1 MQLNPSEISELI
13 KSRIQSLDAGAQ
25 MRTQGTVVSVTD
37 GICRIHGLSDV
48 MQGEMLE
55 FPKDTFGLALN
66 LERDSVGAVILGE
79 YEHITEGD
87 TVKTTGRILSVPV
100 GPELLGRVVNSLGQP
115 IDGKGPIEAKESDV
129 IEKVAPGVIWRQS
142 VSQPVQ
148 TGLKS
153 IDAMVPIGRGQRE
166 LIIGDRQTGKT
177 AVAIDTII
185 NQKGKD
191 LICVYVAVG
200 QKASTI
206 ANVVRKLEE
215 YGAMEYTIVVA
226 ASASESAAM
235 QYIAP
240 YSGCTMGEYFRDRG
254 QDALIIYDD
263 LTKQAWAYRQVSLLL
278 RRPPGREAYPGD
290 VFYLHSRLLER
301 AARVNPEYVENFTQG
316 KVKGKTGSLTALP
329 VIETQAGDVTAFVPT
344 NVISIT
350 DGQIFLET
358 DLFNAG
364 IRPAINAGI
373 SVSRVGGA
381 AQTKIMKRRDTGG
394 GVRLA
399 LAQYRELAAFAQF
412 ASDLDEATRKQ
423 LERGRMVTE
432 LMKQPQ
438 YQPLQVWEMALTL
451 FAVNNGYFDDI
462 DVKKALAAEKSMRD
476 HVKDKAADLV
486 QRMEEAKDLPEQ
498 DEAALKAV
506 IDDWKKNG
514 SF

>member
-13 KSRIQSLDAGAQ
+13 KSKIQNLGADSEV
-25 MRTQGTVVSVTD
+25 RTQGTVVSVTD
-37 GICRIHGLSDV
+37 GICRVHGLADV

-55 FPKDTFGLALN
+55 FPGNTYGMALN
-66 LERDSVGAVILGE
+66 LERDSVGAVVLGD

-87 TVKTTGRILSVPV
+87 TVKTTGRILEVPV
-100 GPELLGRVVNSLGQP
+100 GPELIGRVVNALGQP
-115 IDGKGPIEAKESDV
+115 IDGKGPLNAKLTDK
-129 IEKVAPGVIWRQS
+129 IEKVAPGVIWRRS

-153 IDAMVPIGRGQRE
+153 VDSMVPIGRGQRE

-191 LICVYVAVG
+191 LICIYVAVG
-200 QKASTI
+200 QKASSI
-206 ANVVRKLEE
+206 MNVVRKLEE
-215 YGAMEYTIVVA
+215 YGAMEFTIVVV
-226 ASASESAAM
+226 ASASDSAAM
-235 QYIAP
+235 QFIAP

-263 LTKQAWAYRQVSLLL
+263 LTKQAWAYRQISLLL

-301 AARVNPEYVENFTQG
+301 AARVNEDYVERFTNG
-316 KVKGKTGSLTALP
+316 AVKGKTGSLTALP
-329 VIETQAGDVTAFVPT
+329 VIETQAGDVSAFVPT

-364 IRPAINAGI
+364 IRPAINAGV

-381 AQTKIMKRRDTGG
+381 AQTKVIKKLGG

-412 ASDLDEATRKQ
+412 ASDLDDATRKQ
-423 LERGRMVTE
+423 LERGRRVTE

-438 YQPLQVWEMALTL
+438 YSPLSVAEMAVSL
-451 FAVNNGYFDDI
+451 FAINQGYLDDV
-462 DVKKALAAEKSMRD
+462 DVPKLLSFEAELHKYMKASHAALMDKMESSKDLDKDGEAQLAA
-476 HVKDKAADLV
+476 
-486 QRMEEAKDLPEQ
+486 
-498 DEAALKAV
+498 ALGEF
-506 IDDWKKNG
+506 KKHWA
-514 SF
+514 

>member
-1 MQLNPSEISELI
+1 
-13 KSRIQSLDAGAQ
+13 
-25 MRTQGTVVSVTD
+25 
-37 GICRIHGLSDV
+37 
-48 MQGEMLE
+48 
-55 FPKDTFGLALN
+55 
-66 LERDSVGAVILGE
+66 
-79 YEHITEGD
+79 
-87 TVKTTGRILSVPV
+87 VPV
-100 GPELLGRVVNSLGQP
+100 GPELIGRVVDALGQP
-115 IDGKGPIEAKESDV
+115 IDGKGPITAKETDV
-129 IEKVAPGVIWRQS
+129 IEKVAPGVIWRKS

-148 TGLKS
+148 TGLKA

-177 AVAIDTII
+177 AVAVDTII

-191 LICVYVAVG
+191 LFCIYVAIG
-200 QKASTI
+200 QKASTV

-215 YGAMEYTIVVA
+215 HGAMAYTIIIA
-226 ASASESAAM
+226 ATASESAAM

-301 AARVNPEYVENFTQG
+301 AARVSEAWVERFTKG

-329 VIETQAGDVTAFVPT
+329 IIETQAGDVSAFVPT

-364 IRPAINAGI
+364 IRPAINAGV

-381 AQTKIMKRRDTGG
+381 AQTKIMKRKDTGG

-412 ASDLDEATRKQ
+412 ASDLDESTRKQ

-432 LMKQPQ
+432 LMKQLQ

-451 FAVNNGYFDDI
+451 FAVNSGYYDDI
-462 DVKKALAAEKSMRD
+462 DVKKALAAEKSMREY
-476 HVKDKAADLV
+476 VKTKY
-486 QRMEEAKDLPEQ
+486 
-498 DEAALKAV
+498 AALAGRMDKELSADDEKALHEA
-506 IDDWKKNG
+506 IKDWKKNG
-514 SF
+514 SY

>member
-1 MQLNPSEISELI
+1 MQLNPSEISDLL
-13 KSRIQSLDAGAQ
+13 KKRIEGLGVSADL
-25 MRTQGTVVSVTD
+25 RTQGTVVSVTD
-37 GICRIHGLSDV
+37 GICRVHGLSDV

-55 FPKDTFGLALN
+55 FPGNTYGLALN
-66 LERDSVGAVILGE
+66 LERDSVGAVILGS
-79 YEHITEGD
+79 YEHISEGD
-87 TVKTTGRILSVPV
+87 MVKTTGRILSVPV
-100 GPELLGRVVNSLGQP
+100 GPELIGRVVNALGQP
-115 IDGKGPIEAKESDV
+115 IDGKGPINAKVYDV
-129 IEKVAPGVIWRQS
+129 VEKVAPGVIDRQS

-153 IDAMVPIGRGQRE
+153 IDSMVPIGRGQRE
-166 LIIGDRQTGKT
+166 LIIGDRQCGKT

-191 LICVYVAVG
+191 LICVYVAIG

-215 YGAMEYTIVVA
+215 SGAMEYTIVVA
-226 ASASESAAM
+226 ATASESAAL

-240 YSGCTMGEYFRDRG
+240 YAGATMGEYFRDRG
-254 QDALIIYDD
+254 QDSLIVYDD
-263 LTKQAWAYRQVSLLL
+263 LTKQAWAYRQISLLL

-301 AARVNPEYVENFTQG
+301 AARVNPVYVERFTNG
-316 KVKGKTGSLTALP
+316 EVKGKTGSMTALP
-329 VIETQAGDVTAFVPT
+329 IIETQAGDVTAFVPT

-364 IRPAINAGI
+364 IRPAINPGI

-381 AQTKIMKRRDTGG
+381 AQTKIIKKLGG

-412 ASDLDEATRKQ
+412 ASDLDDVTRKQ
-423 LERGRMVTE
+423 LDRGRVVTE

-438 YQPLQVWEMALTL
+438 YQPLQVWEEALVL
-451 FAVNNGYFDDI
+451 YAVNMGAYDDVAVADALRVERGMREYLKTHHADLI
-462 DVKKALAAEKSMRD
+462 ETIEAKKELSKDVDAQL
-476 HVKDKAADLV
+476 KAAI
-486 QRMEEAKDLPEQ
+486 ESF
-498 DEAALKAV
+498 
-506 IDDWKKNG
+506 KKSG
-514 SF
+514 AY

>member
-1 MQLNPSEISELI
+1 
-13 KSRIQSLDAGAQ
+13 
-25 MRTQGTVVSVTD
+25 
-37 GICRIHGLSDV
+37 
-48 MQGEMLE
+48 
-55 FPKDTFGLALN
+55 
-66 LERDSVGAVILGE
+66 
-79 YEHITEGD
+79 
-87 TVKTTGRILSVPV
+87 
-100 GPELLGRVVNSLGQP
+100 
-115 IDGKGPIEAKESDV
+115 
-129 IEKVAPGVIWRQS
+129 
-142 VSQPVQ
+142 
-148 TGLKS
+148 
-153 IDAMVPIGRGQRE
+153 
-166 LIIGDRQTGKT
+166 
-177 AVAIDTII
+177 
-185 NQKGKD
+185 
-191 LICVYVAVG
+191 
-200 QKASTI
+200 
-206 ANVVRKLEE
+206 
-215 YGAMEYTIVVA
+215 
-226 ASASESAAM
+226 
-235 QYIAP
+235 
-240 YSGCTMGEYFRDRG
+240 
-254 QDALIIYDD
+254 
-263 LTKQAWAYRQVSLLL
+263 LLL

-301 AARVNPEYVENFTQG
+301 GARVNAEYVEKFTNG

-438 YQPLQVWEMALTL
+438 YQPMAVPDMALTL
-451 FAVNNGYFDDI
+451 FAVNNGYFDDV
-462 DVKKALAAEKSMRD
+462 DVKRALAAERSMRD
-476 HVKDKAADLV
+476 YVKEKYGDLV
-486 QRMEEAKDLPEQ
+486 ARMAEKNDLSPD
-498 DEAALKAV
+498 DETKLRAA
-506 IDDWKKNG
+506 IDDWKKSG